1 MFTNPPAEQ
10 IELLRAARI
19 IAIVGLSAAPAHP
32 SHEGA
37 RQLQGFGYRII
48 RVTASPAAIRGERA
62 VAARARRGVGAR

>member
-19 IAIVGLSAAPAHP
+19 IAINGLSADPAHP

-37 RQLQGFGYRII
+37 RQLQ
-48 RVTASPAAIRGERA
+48 ASAIGSSP
-62 VAARARRGVGAR
+62 